1 MGSDEETRA
10 SEAVAFFARS
20 DRHTGVVM
28 ENTFMNRRKLLSLLP
43 AAVAVSSSHSWGKAI
58 DASALTE
65 AGFTI
70 SVQCWSFKKFT
81 LFEAIEKAAEAGAQ
95 AVEIYAGQT
104 LSPDKKVKVGY
115 EMPAEDIVAMQ
126 EHAKKHNIAI
136 VNLGVI
142 NVPNNEAEARKIFEF
157 GKTLG
162 LYGITTESL
171 GSLDVLEK
179 LSKEYDIK
187 VCFHNHPRPTPL
199 WNPDTV
205 LKAIEGRHANIGYC
219 ADIGHWA
226 SSGFDPLDV
235 IKKIAPHVR
244 SFHMKD
250 RTSITGPTHDDIFGK
265 GMINISAI
273 LDEVRKHGFKGNV
286 SIEYEHNWDNN
297 VPDITQCVSYLRDY
311 AKKKA

>member
-1 MGSDEETRA
+1 MAAGS
-10 SEAVAFFARS
+10 VRS
-20 DRHTGVVM
+20 
-28 ENTFMNRRKLLSLLP
+28 F
-43 AAVAVSSSHSWGKAI
+43 GKAL
-58 DASALTE
+58 DPAVVTE

-70 SVQCWSFKKFT
+70 SVQCWSLKKFS
-81 LFEAIEKAAEAGAQ
+81 LFEAIEKSAQAGAQ
-95 AVEIYAGQT
+95 GVEIFAGQA
-104 LSPDKKVKVGY
+104 LSPEKKNVKVGHT
-115 EMPAEDIVAMQ
+115 MAAEDVAALQ

-136 VNLGVI
+136 VNFGVV
-142 NVPNNEAEARKIFEF
+142 NVPNNEEEARKMFEF

-162 LYGITTESL
+162 LYGITTEAL

-187 VCFHNHPRPTPL
+187 VCFHNHPKPTPL

-219 ADIGHWA
+219 ADLGHWA
-226 SSGFDPLDV
+226 SSGLDPLDV
-235 IKKIAPHVR
+235 IKKIAPHVL

-250 RTSITGPTHDDIFGK
+250 RTSITGPTHDEIFGK
-265 GMINISAI
+265 GIVNLGAI

-286 SIEYEHNWDNN
+286 TIEYEHNWDNN